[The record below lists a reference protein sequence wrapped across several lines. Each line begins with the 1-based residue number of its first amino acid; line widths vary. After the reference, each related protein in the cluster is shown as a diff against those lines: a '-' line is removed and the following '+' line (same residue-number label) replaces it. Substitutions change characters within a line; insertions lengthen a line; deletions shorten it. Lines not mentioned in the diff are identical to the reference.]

1 MANEMDRRSHQSDTL
16 SEDFRRKIR
25 FSGSTSS
32 DPISEGPSYFKEVL
46 QRSLSVNT
54 VVSTGSSFAERMN
67 AARYI
72 KGQKYVCI
80 GRGSCGTVWEQPGTE
95 IAYKTSPHHRAL
107 WADFHLTNQVHTSFL
122 QVEHLMETAFPGIT
136 VPRVPSASHFFTPAS
151 PWWDAVESKF
161 PSGEVLKGAHAAMQ
175 MHRILPLPSNTREA
189 LIQLYFDPKKQ
200 GKASADPENIDC
212 LVRVYLG
219 AYGGHIGK
227 GTWRNS
233 LRNFELYLDM
243 ANDLNLDVQLIT
255 KEMAVSLAIIHWQA
269 KCDGMD
275 AEWVLGSAASKEFL
289 PEIDDDFLNKEMV
302 DIGPDFKKRGTYL
315 WVLDFDKT
323 RRIQYDST
331 CIPLLLG
338 GVTANDPYLPNP
350 KHSPKPLYYLFKKTY
365 LEASDI
371 ILRRNR
377 PTKDVLALPQQF
389 LRAWEDWSKEPE
401 DIGFE
406 LDGWGDNGDDG
417 DDEDEDEDDD
427 FSEEEISS
435 EDERS
440 DAETGDQEAFD
451 DSDDEGSD

>member
-1 MANEMDRRSHQSDTL
+1 MG
-16 SEDFRRKIR
+16 
-25 FSGSTSS
+25 GS
-32 DPISEGPSYFKEVL
+32 
-46 QRSLSVNT
+46 
-54 VVSTGSSFAERMN
+54 
-67 AARYI
+67 
-72 KGQKYVCI
+72 
-80 GRGSCGTVWEQPGTE
+80 
-95 IAYKTSPHHRAL
+95 
-107 WADFHLTNQVHTSFL
+107 
-122 QVEHLMETAFPGIT
+122 
-136 VPRVPSASHFFTPAS
+136 
-151 PWWDAVESKF
+151 
-161 PSGEVLKGAHAAMQ
+161 
-175 MHRILPLPSNTREA
+175 
-189 LIQLYFDPKKQ
+189 
-200 GKASADPENIDC
+200 
-212 LVRVYLG
+212 
-219 AYGGHIGK
+219 HIGK

-233 LRNFELYLDM
+233 LRNFELYLGV

-255 KEMAVSLAIIHWQA
+255 KEMAVSLAIIHWEA

-315 WVLDFDKT
+315 WALDFDKT

-417 DDEDEDEDDD
+417 DDEDEDEEDD
-427 FSEEEISS
+427 FSEEELSF
-435 EDERS
+435 EDKRS